1 MTTLKYACIGAG
13 AISGKKHLPG
23 YQKVPGV
30 ALTAICD
37 INTAAAERMA
47 ARYAIPAVY
56 QDYHRMLADVRPEVV
71 SVCTTNDLHA
81 QMTVACLEAGAN
93 VHLEK
98 PVALNA
104 AEAERI
110 VAAEKRTGR
119 QVMVALN
126 NRFTPESA
134 YVAQCVAEGFFGEI
148 YHAKCGW
155 KRRNGIPGKGVWF
168 TDKSRAGG
176 GPLIDLGVHYLDLV
190 LHFMGYPTVTRVSG
204 TTWRKLAD
212 QDHRLRPGYKN
223 MGDGLFN
230 VEDMAVGTLNTLD
243 HAQIMFE
250 FSWASNIEKETKY
263 YELIGTRGGAR
274 WCDGELR
281 LFTESGKT
289 GITISPDLSLAPPV
303 ETEYAQFVSALRN
316 GTAVPATATQGLAMM
331 RIIDAIYRSSEADRE
346 IRLEA

>member
-1 MTTLKYACIGAG
+1 MTTLKHACIGAG

-23 YQKVPGV
+23 YRKVPGV
-30 ALTAICD
+30 TLAAICD
-37 INTAAAERMA
+37 INPVTAERMA
-47 ARYAIPAVY
+47 SQYGIPSVY
-56 QDYHRMLADVRPEVV
+56 QDYHRMLAEVRPDVV

-81 QMTVACLEAGAN
+81 QMAVACLEAGAN

-98 PVALNA
+98 PVALSA
-104 AEAERI
+104 AEAETI
-110 VAAEKRTGR
+110 VAAEKTTGR

-126 NRFTPESA
+126 NRFTPESV
-134 YVAQCVAEGFFGEI
+134 YVAKCVADGFFGEI

-168 TDKSRAGG
+168 TDKARAGG

-190 LHFMGYPTVTRVSG
+190 LYFMGYPEVARVSG
-204 TTWRKLAD
+204 TTWQKLAD
-212 QDHRLRPGYKN
+212 QDHRLRPGYRN

-230 VEDMAVGTLNTLD
+230 VEDMAVGALNTVGG
-243 HAQIMFE
+243 AQIMFE

-263 YELIGTRGGAR
+263 YELIGTKGGACWR
-274 WCDGELR
+274 DGVLK

-303 ETEYAQFVSALRN
+303 ESEYAHFAAAIRN
-316 GTAVPATATQGLAMM
+316 GTAVSATATQGLAMM

-346 IRLEA
+346 IRL